1 MEIHLITKGDVLSLA
16 RPTSV
21 HVDESD
27 VDVFIDETEQLDI
40 IPAIGCDLFLDIQG
54 NLSGPKYETLLMGGV
69 YVGRDGKKHL
79 FKGLKTAMAYYVYAR
94 LVKNDGRILSESGF
108 LSHNDEYGEK
118 VDDKQ
123 KYASYHDAL
132 NVGKRYLADVLNYLK
147 TTNQTFDKRA
157 KVKNNGTRIIAIG
170 E

>member
-79 FKGLKTAMAYYVYAR
+79 FKGLKTAMAYYVYA
-94 LVKNDGRILSESGF
+94 
-108 LSHNDEYGEK
+108 
-118 VDDKQ
+118 
-123 KYASYHDAL
+123 
-132 NVGKRYLADVLNYLK
+132 
-147 TTNQTFDKRA
+147 
-157 KVKNNGTRIIAIG
+157 
-170 E
+170 